1 MINSYSESL
10 GTYGGGAGECVERCG
25 GMDDAPTCPRGLVNH
40 MEELCVSLMP
50 PRSSMSLQDVFFMLH
65 GGSESECLH
74 KELDDD
80 VLDEDGRVFL
90 LVKKF
95 LTPFMIFLLHTLKN
109 KHTNDF
115 SLVKTHTIKV
125 QSVAKIIVIFSEFLE
140 LIFGLKFFEWMSKLL
155 G

>member
-1 MINSYSESL
+1 
-10 GTYGGGAGECVERCG
+10 
-25 GMDDAPTCPRGLVNH
+25 

-125 QSVAKIIVIFSEFLE
+125 QSVAKIIVIFF
-140 LIFGLKFFEWMSKLL
+140 
-155 G
+155 